1 MPVPYPE
8 TMSSLKTLV
17 LLSALLAGAGT
28 VSAQSDA
35 TPSAPSHA
43 ARRFERAAP
52 VSGADLQK
60 FMAVRQAEKDAL
72 GESFSSLQMIFD
84 DIKAGNNP
92 SFLQVAGA
100 LRQIGGSVGDA
111 RAAQKTALGEQHL
124 SSARFRFV
132 REQINR
138 ALGIPSFDF
147 NKVLSQ
153 LKSGNLSDLGS
164 TVRTDADPQ
173 TKALIEP
180 QRSDLLKTAPLGLLG
195 L

>member
-1 MPVPYPE
+1 
-8 TMSSLKTLV
+8 MSSLKTLV

-35 TPSAPSHA
+35 TPSAPAKPPA
-43 ARRFERAAP
+43 ASSVQAP

-72 GESFSSLQMIFD
+72 GDSFSSLQMIFD

-111 RAAQKTALGEQHL
+111 RTAQKTALGEQNL

-164 TVRTDADPQ
+164 TVSTDADPQ